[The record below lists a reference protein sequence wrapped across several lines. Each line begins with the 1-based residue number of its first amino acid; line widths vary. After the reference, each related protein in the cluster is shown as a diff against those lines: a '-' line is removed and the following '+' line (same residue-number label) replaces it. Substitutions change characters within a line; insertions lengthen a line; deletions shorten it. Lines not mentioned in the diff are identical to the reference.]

1 MVKLKMLALGVS
13 AVLGVATTVLIV
25 MFSTSAMHWFSTL
38 SATQQRGCIYAFI
51 FLSVLLSV
59 LNGWRLWRRAK
70 EKRAA

>member
-25 MFSTSAMHWFSTL
+25 MFSASVTHWFGTL
-38 SATQQRGCIYAFI
+38 SAGVQRGSIYAFI
-51 FLSVLLSV
+51 FVSVLLSV

-70 EKRAA
+70 QKRAA